1 MKKKKKSKFSLIEA
15 LDGFE
20 GNSFKCVKEREGV
33 DININVSDFKEV
45 ILFAFFSVQ
54 SDVF

>member
-1 MKKKKKSKFSLIEA
+1 MVLK
-15 LDGFE
+15 GTH
-20 GNSFKCVKEREGV
+20 KCVKEREGM
-33 DININVSDFKEV
+33 DININVNDFKEI